1 MQGGNNRTE
10 KTAGVAVAGD
20 PIHVARRS
28 GAYCS
33 ARMAAI
39 RFGRRP
45 SDLGR
50 TPPHHSHD
58 SPESYP
64 HNITRHTIRS
74 SPRSPTLST
83 PAIKL
88 SAAVLRPRPAAHTA
102 SNSPHPPHTPPRR
115 TDNIITTPNNTV
127 FPAATSSTAP
137 TTLLF
142 AQTSSSTGLT
152 IEFFGVKLN
161 QQPEQFNQQPEQ
173 FNLQPRQLNLQPE
186 QLSFFTERFCFS
198 P

>member
-1 MQGGNNRTE
+1 MNSIPL
-10 KTAGVAVAGD
+10 A
-20 PIHVARRS
+20 
-28 GAYCS
+28 C
-33 ARMAAI
+33 MAAI
-39 RFGRRP
+39 WISQRP
-45 SDLGR
+45 AAFGR
-50 TPPHHSHD
+50 TPPHHPHY
-58 SPESYP
+58 SPKPYP

-152 IEFFGVKLN
+152 IEFFGVKLY
-161 QQPEQFNQQPEQ
+161 QQPEQ